1 MIEEFGF
8 ILGRL
13 KAAGWCWGKSTGKD
27 TLNGFYGSVE
37 GKRQTVEQVWQIQGR
52 SRVGLGSYRPS
63 RRRRPVYNA
72 RASDLKMSDR
82 RERSK
87 KDAQS

>member
-13 KAAGWCWGKSTGKD
+13 KAAGWCWGKNTGKD

-37 GKRQTVEQVWQIQGR
+37 GKYKRWSRCGRYKAEVVWALVVIDPRGGGAQYITQE
-52 SRVGLGSYRPS
+52 RVI
-63 RRRRPVYNA
+63 
-72 RASDLKMSDR
+72 
-82 RERSK
+82 
-87 KDAQS
+87 